1 MVFTALGDAVN
12 VASRLQD
19 MTKTLSCEAIVSD
32 DVRATAG
39 LADDALPQQ
48 QVDIRGRAEP
58 MSVRVVAEAKQLAA
72 LIEGRKV
79 AAA

>member
-1 MVFTALGDAVN
+1 
-12 VASRLQD
+12 
-19 MTKTLSCEAIVSD
+19 MTKTLGCEAIVSD
-32 DVRATAG
+32 EVCASAG

-58 MSVRVVAEAKQLAA
+58 MSVRVVSEATELAGLVDA
-72 LIEGRKV
+72 PAV